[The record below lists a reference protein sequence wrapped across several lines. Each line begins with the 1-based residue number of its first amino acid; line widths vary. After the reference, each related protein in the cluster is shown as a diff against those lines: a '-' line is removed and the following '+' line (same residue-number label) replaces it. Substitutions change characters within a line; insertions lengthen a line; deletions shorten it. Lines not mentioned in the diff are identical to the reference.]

1 MKRPAIVIVP
11 VLLATLLGGCA
22 LSPGAQ
28 PDIPLQDL
36 VDLIPWA
43 KSVAADASADELTAR
58 IAEITAGLPTLDI
71 SDAGRA
77 EIEGKLRALDAAIR
91 ADPSNPATHA
101 TELNA
106 ILDQVKTALG

>member
-11 VLLATLLGGCA
+11 VLLAALLGGCA
-22 LSPGAQ
+22 VSPTQ
-28 PDIPLQDL
+28 QTDNPIQDL
-36 VDLIPWA
+36 IDIIPWV

-58 IAEITAGLPTLDI
+58 IAELTAGLPALDI
-71 SDAGRA
+71 SDAERA

-91 ADPSNPATHA
+91 ADPSNPAAYA